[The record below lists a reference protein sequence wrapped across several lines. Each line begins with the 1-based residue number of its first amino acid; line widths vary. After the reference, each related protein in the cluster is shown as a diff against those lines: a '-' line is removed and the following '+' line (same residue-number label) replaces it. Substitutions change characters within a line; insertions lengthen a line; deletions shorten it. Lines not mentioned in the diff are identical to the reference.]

1 MGKISQ
7 GILGGFSGKVGTV
20 IGGSWKGIDYMRS
33 IAASVANPRTAAQ
46 VQQRTKFTTA
56 IGFLQSMTSFLRV
69 GFKNYAIKMTAF
81 NAAMAYTLKNA
92 VYGEDPEY
100 FIVYSDALVSRGTL
114 TGALNGAAAST
125 VPGQVNVTW
134 TDNSGEGTAQAS
146 DLALVVIYNGT
157 KDQAVTVIGG
167 NTRVSGSQSVTIPAA
182 FAGDE
187 LQVYLAFQTENQS
200 DVSNSVY
207 LGEVVAS

>member
-33 IAASVANPRTAAQ
+33 IPVSVAKPRTAAQ
-46 VQQRTKFTTA
+46 VQQRTMFTSVLD
-56 IGFLQSMTSFLRV
+56 FLQSMTSFLRV
-69 GFKNYAIKMTAF
+69 GFKNYAIKMTTF

-92 VYGEDPEY
+92 VYGEDPKY
-100 FIVYSDALVSRGTL
+100 FIVYSDALTSRGSL

-125 VPGQVNVTW
+125 VPGQVNISW
-134 TDNSGEGTAQAS
+134 TDNSGEGTALVGE
-146 DLALVVIYNGT
+146 LANVVIYNPT

-167 NTRVSGSQSVTIPAA
+167 NTRSGGAQSVTAPAI
-182 FAGDE
+182 FAGE
-187 LQVYLAFQTENQS
+187 EVHVYLAFQTANQP
-200 DVSNSVY
+200 DVSNSAY
-207 LGEVVAS
+207 LGQVVAS

>member
-33 IAASVANPRTAAQ
+33 IPASVANPRTAAQ

-69 GFKNYAIKMTAF
+69 GFKYYAIKMTAF

-100 FIVYSDALVSRGTL
+100 FIVYSDALVSRGSL
-114 TGALNGAAAST
+114 TGAMNGAAAST
-125 VPGQVNVTW
+125 VPGQVNITW
-134 TDNSGEGTAQAS
+134 TDNSDEGTALAG
-146 DLALVVIYNGT
+146 DLANVVIYNPT

-167 NTRVSGSQSVTIPAA
+167 NTRSSGAQSVTTPAT

-187 LQVYLAFQTENQS
+187 VHVYLAFQTANQS
-200 DVSNSVY
+200 DVSNSAY
-207 LGEVVAS
+207 LGQVVAS

>member
-33 IAASVANPRTAAQ
+33 IPASVANPRTAAQ

-81 NAAMAYTLKNA
+81 NAAMSYTLKNA
-92 VYGEDPEY
+92 VFGEDPDF
-100 FIVYSDALVSRGTL
+100 FIVYPDALVSRGSL
-114 TGALNGAAAST
+114 PGALNGAAAST
-125 VPGQVNVTW
+125 VAGQIDITW
-134 TDNSGEGTAQAS
+134 TDNSGEGTALAG
-146 DLALVVIYNGT
+146 DLANVVVYNPT
-157 KDQAVTVIGG
+157 KEQAVTVIGG
-167 NTRVSGSQSVTIPAA
+167 NTRSSGAQSVTIPAS

-187 LQVYLAFQTENQS
+187 VHVYLAFQTDNQS
-200 DVSNSVY
+200 DVSNSTY